1 MKINREGKS
10 KVLDTEE
17 LDLLLNYLP
26 NNKHKLLAQILRKT
40 ACRVSEGIQL
50 RYQNV
55 TKDAIF
61 FPKAITKAKLKSRF
75 VPISNDLYN
84 QIMQFKAENESLN
97 GRILDANCYLFSG
110 RYGTN
115 THLSVRAFQK
125 ALKAACIKGGIVGFS
140 SHGFRRSS
148 LTSASN
154 KNVPIRHLAQI
165 SGHSNMQVLQE
176 YLDCSESQLREA
188 VQNFG

>member
-10 KVLDTEE
+10 KVLDTKE
-17 LDLLLNYLP
+17 LDLLLDYLP
-26 NNKHKLLAQILRKT
+26 NNKHKLLAQVLRKT

-75 VPISNDLYN
+75 VPISNELYN
-84 QIMQFKAENESLN
+84 QIMQFKADNESLN
-97 GRILDANCYLFSG
+97 GRLLTHDCYLFSG

-115 THLSVRAFQK
+115 SHLSVRAFQK
-125 ALKAACIKGGIVGFS
+125 ALQQACIKGGIVGFS
-140 SHGFRRSS
+140 SHGYRRSS

-154 KNVPIRHLAQI
+154 NNIPIRHLAQI

>member
-61 FPKAITKAKLKSRF
+61 FPKAITKAKLKARY
-75 VPISNDLYN
+75 VPINLEFYT
-84 QIMQFKAENESLN
+84 QIMQFKQEEETLN

-125 ALKAACIKGGIVGFS
+125 ALQQACIKGGIVGFS
-140 SHGFRRSS
+140 SHGYRRSS

-154 KNVPIRHLAQI
+154 NNIPIRHLAQI

-176 YLDCSESQLREA
+176 YLDCSESQLRKA
-188 VQNFG
+188 VQSFG

>member
-17 LDLLLNYLP
+17 LDLLLNHLP

-97 GRILDANCYLFSG
+97 GRLLTPDCYLFSG

-125 ALKAACIKGGIVGFS
+125 ALKAACFKAEIIGFS
-140 SHGFRRSS
+140 SHGYRRSS

-154 KNVPIRHLAQI
+154 KNIPLAHLAKI
-165 SGHSNMQVLQE
+165 SGHSNLQTLQI

>member
-10 KVLDTEE
+10 KVLDTKE

-26 NNKHKLLAQILRKT
+26 TTKHKLIAQVCRKT
-40 ACRVSEGIQL
+40 ACRISEAIQL
-50 RYQNV
+50 RYENV
-55 TKDAIF
+55 TKEAIF
-61 FPKAITKAKLKSRF
+61 FPKAITKAKLKSRY
-75 VPISNDLYN
+75 VPINEEFYN
-84 QIMQFKAENESLN
+84 QIMLFKAENESIK
-97 GRILDANCYLFSG
+97 GRNLDANCYLFAG

-125 ALKAACIKGGIVGFS
+125 ALQAACIKGGIVGFS
-140 SHGFRRSS
+140 SHGYRRSS
-148 LTSASN
+148 LTHGSN
-154 KNVPIRHLAQI
+154 NNIPLAHLAKI
-165 SGHSNMQVLQE
+165 SGHSNLQTLQI